1 MLYMENFTAEDY
13 KLAEEI
19 LRNAAEKNVTT
30 YSSMSEQF
38 QGRKYEDIRKMRLIL
53 YRLLAYDFLS
63 GDLPRFIIIP
73 KGLKAIRMGLVNFL
87 DEERKKESQRDIIAR
102 RTYIGTIITVIFT
115 VLGVLL
121 TIASILLQYFGLM

>member
-1 MLYMENFTAEDY
+1 MDMENFTAEDY

-38 QGRKYEDIRKMRLIL
+38 RDREYEDIRNMRLIL

-63 GDLPRFIIIP
+63 GDLPRFIITP
-73 KGLKAIRMGLVNFL
+73 KGLKAIRMGLVTFL

-121 TIASILLQYFGLM
+121 TIASIVLQYFGLM

>member
-53 YRLLAYDFLS
+53 YRLLAYDFLN

>member
-38 QGRKYEDIRKMRLIL
+38 RDRKYEDIRKMRLIL

-63 GDLPRFIIIP
+63 GDLPRFMITP
-73 KGLKAIRMGLVNFL
+73 KGLKAIRMGLVTFL